1 MKDLIDV
8 GNLVFDRLTD
18 AHGELAESRTLFL
31 YGITVSTTWF
41 ILDSAKWVLI
51 EQSGVTKNFDDT
63 VIDSVNSQW
72 QAHLLAK
79 KSIAAEKV
87 MQQIRPQE
95 SGPKDG
101 DTFEFW
107 QNETPWREINF

>member
-1 MKDLIDV
+1 
-8 GNLVFDRLTD
+8 
-18 AHGELAESRTLFL
+18 
-31 YGITVSTTWF
+31 
-41 ILDSAKWVLI
+41 
-51 EQSGVTKNFDDT
+51 
-63 VIDSVNSQW
+63 VNSQW